1 MMAPDLQLLFRLW
14 VSIGAWRRK
23 TIATKILI
31 VDDEEL
37 ILDLISEALTDEGY
51 ECLVASSVD
60 DAVEIVKTTPGI
72 VIVITDL
79 KMPGKT
85 GADLIKII
93 ETQCDPSIRFII
105 MSGHGSPRIEGNGI
119 DIASYPFL
127 RKPLSIEALLEN
139 ISSIVETRES
149 Q

>member
-1 MMAPDLQLLFRLW
+1 M
-14 VSIGAWRRK
+14 
-23 TIATKILI
+23 IL
-31 VDDEEL
+31 E
-37 ILDLISEALTDEGY
+37 LISEALTDEGY
-51 ECLVASSVD
+51 ECFVASGVD
-60 DAVEIVKTTPGI
+60 AAVEIVKTTSGI
-72 VIVITDL
+72 MIILTDL

-93 ETQCDPSIRFII
+93 ETQCDPSIKFII
-105 MSGHGSPRIEGNGI
+105 MSGHASPRIEGNGI

-149 Q
+149 E